1 MSIERAALVAAL
13 DELLSVKLIP
23 DYCPNGLQVEGR
35 SSIQRVATAVT
46 ACQAA
51 IDEAIA
57 WQADALLVHH
67 GYFWKGEFEPVVGMK
82 RQRLT
87 ALLAADLNMLAY
99 HLPLDY
105 HFELGN
111 NTALGHGLQ
120 EYLPPF
126 TMHPGSADHPI
137 WQGVFEQPCDAQVLR
152 RGIELALDRSCV
164 WVAADDSLV
173 KRFGWCTGG
182 AQGFIDQAAVLG
194 LDAYISGEI
203 SEKTTHSARE
213 QKIHYFAAGHH
224 ATERGGV
231 QALGAWL
238 EREFGLEHRFI
249 DIPNPA

>member
-13 DELLSVKLIP
+13 DELLSAKSIP

-35 SSIQRVATAVT
+35 SNIQRVATAVT

-82 RQRLT
+82 RQRLAT
-87 ALLAADLNMLAY
+87 LLAADLNMLAY

-111 NTALGHGLQ
+111 NTTLGHCLQ

-126 TMHPGSADHPI
+126 TLHPGSADHPV
-137 WQGVFEQPCDAQVLR
+137 WQGVFEQPCDAQVLH
-152 RGIELALDRSCV
+152 RGIELALGRSCV
-164 WVAADDSLV
+164 WVAAEDSLV

>member
-1 MSIERAALVAAL
+1 MSVDRDVLTAAL
-13 DELLSVKLIP
+13 DELLSAKSIP

-46 ACQAA
+46 ACQDA

-67 GYFWKGEFEPVVGMK
+67 GYFWKGEPEPVVGIK
-82 RQRLT
+82 RKRLG
-87 ALLAADLNMLAY
+87 ALLRADLNMMAY

-105 HFELGN
+105 HPELGN
-111 NTALGHGLQ
+111 NTTLGHCLRD
-120 EYLPPF
+120 YLPSF
-126 TMHPGSADHPI
+126 EVQVGSADQPI
-137 WQGVFEQPCDAQVLR
+137 WRGVFERPCDVQTLR
-152 RGIELALDRSCV
+152 QGLELALGRACV
-164 WVAADDSLV
+164 WVATENAEV
-173 KRFGWCTGG
+173 ERFGWCTGG
-182 AQGFIDQAAVLG
+182 AQGFIDQAAALG

-213 QKIHYFAAGHH
+213 HGVHYFAAGHH

-238 EREFGLEHRFI
+238 EREFGVEHRFI

>member
-1 MSIERAALVAAL
+1 MPVERAVLTAVL
-13 DELLSVKLIP
+13 DELLSAKSIA

-35 SSIQRVATAVT
+35 TSIQRVATAVT

-51 IDEAIA
+51 IDAAIA
-57 WQADALLVHH
+57 WKADLLLVHH
-67 GYFWKGEFEPVVGMK
+67 GYFWRGESEPVVGMK
-82 RQRLT
+82 RQRLG
-87 ALLAADLNMLAY
+87 ALLGADLNMMAY

-105 HFELGN
+105 HPELGN
-111 NTALGHGLQ
+111 NTTLGRCLQ
-120 EYLPPF
+120 EHLPPF
-126 TMHPGSADHPI
+126 NLQAGSVDQPI
-137 WQGVFEQPCDAQVLR
+137 WQGAFEVPCDARTLD
-152 RGIELALDRSCV
+152 RGLELALGRASL
-164 WVAADDSLV
+164 WVAAENTRI

-182 AQGFIDQAAVLG
+182 AQGFIDQAAKLG

-213 QKIHYFAAGHH
+213 LGVHYFAAGHH

>member
-13 DELLSVKLIP
+13 DELLSAKSIS

-35 SSIQRVATAVT
+35 SNIQRVATAVT

-51 IDEAIA
+51 IDAAIA

-82 RQRLT
+82 RQRLA

-111 NTALGHGLQ
+111 NTTLGRCLQ

-126 TMHPGSADHPI
+126 TLCPGSVDQPI
-137 WQGVFEQPCDAQVLR
+137 WQGVFEQPCEAQVLH

-164 WVAADDSLV
+164 WVAADDALV
-173 KRFGWCTGG
+173 QRFGWCTGG

-213 QKIHYFAAGHH
+213 QTIHYFAAGHH

-231 QALGAWL
+231 QAVGAWL

>member
-111 NTALGHGLQ
+111 NTTLGHGLQ

>member
-13 DELLSVKLIP
+13 DELLSAKSIP

-35 SSIQRVATAVT
+35 SSIQRIATAVT

-105 HFELGN
+105 
-111 NTALGHGLQ
+111 
-120 EYLPPF
+120 PMRP
-126 TMHPGSADHPI
+126 
-137 WQGVFEQPCDAQVLR
+137 WQ
-152 RGIELALDRSCV
+152 
-164 WVAADDSLV
+164 
-173 KRFGWCTGG
+173 
-182 AQGFIDQAAVLG
+182 
-194 LDAYISGEI
+194 
-203 SEKTTHSARE
+203 
-213 QKIHYFAAGHH
+213 
-224 ATERGGV
+224 
-231 QALGAWL
+231 
-238 EREFGLEHRFI
+238 
-249 DIPNPA
+249 